1 MLCSV
6 MKAPP
11 APTETPNNGFP
22 VASETIAA
30 DPMTG
35 VNSNPTSERNA
46 APPTGSFAIA
56 SANPN
61 AASLRL
67 MSGSVGNSF

>member
-11 APTETPNNGFP
+11 APTVTPNNGFP

-30 DPMTG
+30 EPMTG

-46 APPTGSFAIA
+46 AAPTGSFVTA
-56 SANPN
+56 SAKPS

-67 MSGSVGNSF
+67 MSGSVGKSF